1 MCTFSGENTCTTER
15 NRLLLNQNKHC
26 EKSISDLKDDI
37 DIKGVTSS
45 PHINNNNNIV
55 TSDEE
60 KKPSLWGKVRKAFK
74 IISKEASSISFLKI

>member
-1 MCTFSGENTCTTER
+1 MYTFSGENTSTTER

-26 EKSISDLKDDI
+26 EKSISDLKNDI
-37 DIKGVTSS
+37 DIEGVTSS
-45 PHINNNNNIV
+45 PHIINNNNIV
-55 TSDEE
+55 PSDEE